1 MKSSGIIFD
10 GDDTLWETMPVYTS
24 AKQEFFREMSSL
36 GFNPREV
43 ESIFESTDVANVT
56 RLGFTKDRFP
66 TSMAETYQSF
76 CDKYQRPSEITIE
89 QRIKGIG
96 YSVFDRPPVVFE
108 HAQRVLSQLR
118 PHYKLILATK
128 GDHEVQQSKI
138 NHSGLADFFSSI
150 YILDHKTDEEL
161 RNIAEECEL
170 SVSRSWI
177 IGNSLKSDIN
187 PGLRVGLK
195 AIWIPYYTWDYEED
209 VEPNSEFVYK
219 VDSLEESLA
228 ILLPE

>member
-1 MKSSGIIFD
+1 MKAAGIIFD

-24 AKQEFFREMSSL
+24 AKQEFFREMSTL

-43 ESIFESTDVANVT
+43 ENIFESTDVANVS
-56 RLGFTKDRFP
+56 RLGFTKHRFP
-66 TSMAETYQSF
+66 TSMVETYQSF
-76 CDKYQRPSEITIE
+76 CDKYRRPAETTVE
-89 QRIKGIG
+89 QRVKEIG
-96 YSVFDRPPVVFE
+96 YSVFDRPPMVFE
-108 HAQRVLSQLR
+108 HAQRVLAQLH

-138 NHSGLADFFSSI
+138 DHSGVDDFFSSI
-150 YILDHKTDEEL
+150 YILNHKTDEEL
-161 RNIAEECEL
+161 RNITEDCEL
-170 SVSRSWI
+170 DVGRSWV

-187 PGLRVGLK
+187 PGLLVGLR

-209 VEPNSEFVYK
+209 VEPNSKFVYK